1 MSDSFDFI
9 SPSDKPALLGISTME
24 WLAKCKTDLAEL
36 GYKVHAAVNH
46 EDFIGRFNRAQYQ
59 VVVLERLFASP
70 TQEDNLSLG
79 SLQSLSAAQRR
90 HSAIVLLGD
99 GLQSLNPFQA
109 FQFSVHAVINRS
121 EMDSF
126 KPIVQQIVAEN
137 DLFLQAFRDAMQ
149 QISAWGK

>member
-9 SPSDKPALLGISTME
+9 SPSDKPALLGISTMD
-24 WLAKCKTDLAEL
+24 WLVNCRTDLTAL
-36 GYKVHAAVNH
+36 GYKVHVAANH
-46 EDFIGRFNRAQYQ
+46 EEFLSRFNRAQYQ
-59 VVVLERLFASP
+59 VVVLERLFASA
-70 TQEDNLSLG
+70 TQEDNLSLA
-79 SLQSLSAAQRR
+79 SLQCLSVSQRR
-90 HSAIVLLGD
+90 HSVIVLLGD

-121 EMDSF
+121 ELDSF

-137 DLFLQAFRDAMQ
+137 DLFLQVFRDAMQ

>member
-9 SPSDKPALLGISTME
+9 SPSDKPALLGISTMD
-24 WLAKCKTDLAEL
+24 WLVKCRTDLTDL
-36 GYKVHAAVNH
+36 GYKVHVAADH
-46 EDFIGRFNRAQYQ
+46 EEFLNRFNRAQYQ
-59 VVVLERLFASP
+59 VVVLERQFASA
-70 TQEDNLSLG
+70 TQEDNLSLA
-79 SLQSLSAAQRR
+79 SLQRLSAAQRR
-90 HSAIVLLGD
+90 HSVIFLLGD

-137 DLFLQAFRDAMQ
+137 DVFLRVFRDALL
-149 QISAWGK
+149 QINSWGK

>member
-1 MSDSFDFI
+1 MTDSFEFI
-9 SPSDKPALLGISTME
+9 SPCDKPALLGLSTME
-24 WLAKCKTDLAEL
+24 WLVKCRTDLTDL
-36 GYKVHAAVNH
+36 GYKVHVAVNH
-46 EDFIGRFNRAQYQ
+46 EDFLNRFNRAQYQ

-70 TQEDNLSLG
+70 TQEDNQSLG
-79 SLQSLSAAQRR
+79 SLQRLSAAQRR
-90 HSAIVLLGD
+90 HSVIVLLGD

-121 EMDSF
+121 ELDSF

-137 DLFLQAFRDAMQ
+137 DLFLQVFRDAMQ

>member
-9 SPSDKPALLGISTME
+9 SPTDQPALLGLSTMD
-24 WLAKCKTDLAEL
+24 WLVRCRTDLTDL
-36 GYKVHAAVNH
+36 GYKVHVAANH
-46 EDFIGRFNRAQYQ
+46 EEFLSRFNRAQYQ
-59 VVVLERLFASP
+59 VVVLERLFASAC
-70 TQEDNLSLG
+70 QEDN
-79 SLQSLSAAQRR
+79 QSLATLQRLSMSQRR
-90 HSAIVLLGD
+90 HSAIILLGD

-109 FQFSVHAVINRS
+109 FQFSVHSVINRT

-137 DLFLQAFRDAMQ
+137 DLFLQVFRDAML